1 MPGKKLIALVLV
13 SIMAMAAVTYAQR
26 FGQGGGRRRGG
37 GGFRGGGYTP
47 RRPTTDSFTGDFTFC
62 RLAYRQAY
70 DGDGGGWGV
79 DYPRADQNLSIRLS
93 ELSKATVNFDKDH
106 EPNFYVIT
114 PTDPELFDCP
124 FVMMSEFG
132 GTHFEPDEAKA
143 LR

>member
-1 MPGKKLIALVLV
+1 MATRKTIGFVLAAV
-13 SIMAMAAVTYAQR
+13 MAMAAVTYAQR
-26 FGQGGGRRRGG
+26 FGGQGGGRRRGG
-37 GGFRGGGYTP
+37 SGGYQASP
-47 RRPTTDSFTGDFTFC
+47 RRPDAKSFNGDFTFC
-62 RLAYRQAY
+62 RLAYRVAY
-70 DGDGGGWGV
+70 DGNGGGWGV
-79 DYPRADQNLSIRLS
+79 DYPRADQNLPIRLS

>member
-1 MPGKKLIALVLV
+1 MKRSQRIVAVLLL
-13 SIMAMAAVTYAQR
+13 MLLATAAVTYAQR
-26 FGQGGGRRRGG
+26 RRGGFGGGRS
-37 GGFRGGGYTP
+37 FAP
-47 RRPTTDSFTGDFTFC
+47 RRPDANSFTGDFTFC

-124 FVMMSEFG
+124 
-132 GTHFEPDEAKA
+132 
-143 LR
+143 

>member
-1 MPGKKLIALVLV
+1 MKRKVLSLAVIAV
-13 SIMAMAAVTYAQR
+13 MATAAAAYAQR
-26 FGQGGGRRRGG
+26 FGGGRGGGRRGG
-37 GGFRGGGYTP
+37 EGFGRQEAP
-47 RRPTTDSFTGDFTFC
+47 RRPDEQSFTGDFTFC

-70 DGDGGGWGV
+70 DGNGGGWGV
-79 DYPRADQNLSIRLS
+79 DYPRADENLSIRLS
-93 ELSKATVNFDKDH
+93 ELTKATVNFDKDH